1 MNDNSN
7 STGIGSMLGRH
18 KFVWLVLLPLLVFL
32 VVAVYWGVTEWNAGW
47 ENRMQFEQLAAA
59 GIPYDN
65 ATLQEA
71 YDSRTHP
78 EGTSDWLRCIE
89 STDWCRNAEAYKK
102 LPYLG
107 YEGEDPKNLVPGG
120 TPDDWPGESL
130 VGSFLEEMKPVIN
143 LVEQA
148 SSHPNPVRFP
158 IKFRSVDTLLPHIQS
173 ARSILRLLSL
183 DCDYAY
189 FNQDNQRAM
198 RDLSLMK
205 ATGDAFDGRSCL
217 VSELVNLALRGI
229 RSHAIR
235 RTLTHSQWS
244 AADLSNLRDSMAMQG
259 EISARWQELMI
270 HERAFGLAYANEPAE
285 KLAQMTDAGL
295 RFAGLR
301 LKLSTGPS
309 EVKTLLEAYQRMIEL
324 PTGSDVS
331 QWRKRSA
338 ALEEWFQT
346 LPANSLAG
354 MLAPATAHVLEAE
367 IRSEEIRRWTLTAIA
382 IQQFKL
388 ENGQWPEELTALEL
402 VGLNYEDYS
411 DTTNTVFGYEIEG
424 DKVFLWKRPSEIT
437 DDSRI
442 SKTRPV
448 PGEENDDL
456 SDFVAELN

>member
-130 VGSFLEEMKPVIN
+130 VGSFLEEMEPVIN

-158 IKFRSVDTLLPHIQS
+158 IKFRSVDTCLLYTSPSPRDQRGSRMPSS
-173 ARSILRLLSL
+173 A
-183 DCDYAY
+183 
-189 FNQDNQRAM
+189 
-198 RDLSLMK
+198 
-205 ATGDAFDGRSCL
+205 
-217 VSELVNLALRGI
+217 
-229 RSHAIR
+229 
-235 RTLTHSQWS
+235 
-244 AADLSNLRDSMAMQG
+244 
-259 EISARWQELMI
+259 
-270 HERAFGLAYANEPAE
+270 
-285 KLAQMTDAGL
+285 
-295 RFAGLR
+295 
-301 LKLSTGPS
+301 
-309 EVKTLLEAYQRMIEL
+309 
-324 PTGSDVS
+324 
-331 QWRKRSA
+331 
-338 ALEEWFQT
+338 
-346 LPANSLAG
+346 
-354 MLAPATAHVLEAE
+354 
-367 IRSEEIRRWTLTAIA
+367 
-382 IQQFKL
+382 
-388 ENGQWPEELTALEL
+388 
-402 VGLNYEDYS
+402 
-411 DTTNTVFGYEIEG
+411 
-424 DKVFLWKRPSEIT
+424 
-437 DDSRI
+437 
-442 SKTRPV
+442 
-448 PGEENDDL
+448 
-456 SDFVAELN
+456 